1 MNERD
6 KFLTE
11 EVLNECWHEWGW
23 QHDTPKG
30 HYKCI
35 LCHEIELDK
44 NNNDFSTPEGFF
56 KLWNAAKE
64 KDWWVAF
71 WDSDYEDSDLIQPW
85 PKTDYM
91 THYIHPDR
99 FANAVY
105 EFLKEFPCQE

>member
-64 KDWWVAF
+64 KDWWMLFVTKAYDKVEF
-71 WDSDYEDSDLIQPW
+71 WGCLSFIEEIV
-85 PKTDYM
+85 
-91 THYIHPDR
+91 HPDR
-99 FANAVY
+99 FADAVY
-105 EFLKEFPCQE
+105 NFLKETTNEFN